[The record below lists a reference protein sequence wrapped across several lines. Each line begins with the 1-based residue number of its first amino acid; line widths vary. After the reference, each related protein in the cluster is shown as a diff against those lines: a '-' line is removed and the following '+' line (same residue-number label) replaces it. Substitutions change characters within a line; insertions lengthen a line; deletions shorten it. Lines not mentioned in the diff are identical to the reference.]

1 MWAVRRRR
9 RRAGILR
16 GQAGFT
22 LVELVVSA
30 TVLALMATTV
40 LGGLLYGMTEA
51 RRGKLRAEAAAWVQA
66 ELDYLRVQGYS
77 FLADDVAAGTRTLTQ
92 SGGYTTY
99 GDLAEPRIP
108 AGFDRAVI
116 RAEDVA
122 APPLRKLTVTLY
134 ETPESPPYT
143 ILSTYV
149 ANFSTP

>member
-77 FLADDVAAGTRTLTQ
+77 FLADDVAAGPRPLPQ
-92 SGGYTTY
+92 SSGYTPS
-99 GDLAEPRIP
+99 GALAEPRIP

-116 RAEDVA
+116 RAEEVA

-134 ETPESPPYT
+134 ETPEAPPPHLPSPPEGNVT
-143 ILSTYV
+143 
-149 ANFSTP
+149 

>member
-1 MWAVRRRR
+1 MWAVSRRR
-9 RRAGILR
+9 RRARVLR

-122 APPLRKLTVTLY
+122 TPPLRKLTVTLY
-134 ETPESPPYT
+134 EAPDSPAYT

>member
-1 MWAVRRRR
+1 MWAVHREACGQCGVGAGAAGTPPAPPGSPPGRR
-9 RRAGILR
+9 RRAGIRR
-16 GQAGFT
+16 GRAGFP

-77 FLADDVAAGTRTLTQ
+77 FLADDAAPRARTLTQ

-108 AGFDRAVI
+108 AGADRA
-116 RAEDVA
+116 R
-122 APPLRKLTVTLY
+122 
-134 ETPESPPYT
+134 
-143 ILSTYV
+143 
-149 ANFSTP
+149 